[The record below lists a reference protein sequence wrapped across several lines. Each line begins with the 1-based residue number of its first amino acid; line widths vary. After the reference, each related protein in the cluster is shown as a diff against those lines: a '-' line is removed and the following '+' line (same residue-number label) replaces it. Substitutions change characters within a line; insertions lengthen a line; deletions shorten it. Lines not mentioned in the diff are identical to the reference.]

1 MVLYDFLAPAYDPG
15 FESIYRPFRAR
26 AFERLPAMEGST
38 VLDLACGTG
47 QNFPFLAER
56 IGPQGKIVG
65 VDVSS
70 GMLERARRRTVRDGF
85 SKVFLI
91 QADAARIDPAAI
103 QAQTGLSSV
112 DCVVCTYGF
121 MAMRQWE
128 SVFWSSWR
136 LLKPGGRYLIHDVD
150 AERGNLH
157 AFVVEL
163 ATRCNFTRKVWRPLQ
178 GASTDFRMDY
188 LDPSAHL
195 FGGRLYVAYGVKPA

>member
-1 MVLYDFLAPAYDPG
+1 MKGA
-15 FESIYRPFRAR
+15 
-26 AFERLPAMEGST
+26 T

-56 IGPQGKIVG
+56 IGPRGKIVG
-65 VDVSS
+65 VDISS
-70 GMLERARRRTVRDGF
+70 GMLKKARYRVERSGQVNI
-85 SKVFLI
+85 SLL
-91 QADAARIDPAAI
+91 QADAINLSRDLLNSAI
-103 QAQTGLSSV
+103 TVRGLILRQDQDDGLLRGKGSAHLCEAQTGVSSV

-128 SVFWSSWR
+128 SVFWSSWS

-157 AFVVEL
+157 AFAVEV
-163 ATRCNFTRKVWRPLQ
+163 ATRCNFTHKVWRPLQ
-178 GASTDFRMDY
+178 GACIDFRMDY

-195 FGGRLYVAYGVKPA
+195 FGGRLFVASGAKPA